1 MGNDLPDFKSQKEEL
16 EFWDKTD
23 VFGCSEPD
31 DIKVTIDPSL
41 QKTMRPITIRLRSS
55 QIDALKA
62 LAEKKEMRYQTMV
75 RGWIAER
82 IRQEITK

>member
-1 MGNDLPDFKSQKEEL
+1 MGKDLPNFKSQKEEL
-16 EFWDKTD
+16 EFWDKAD
-23 VFGCSEPD
+23 VFECSEPD

-41 QKTMRPITIRLRSS
+41 QKTMRPITIRLRGS

-62 LAEKKEMRYQTMV
+62 LADKKEVRYQTMV

-82 IRQEITK
+82 LRQEITK